1 MPKVTIKS
9 GITSNITY
17 TIDVKTALLNLIAKI
32 RYNNDSAYIYLLWQ
46 FLNLKIDMFN
56 GNISIDH
63 YHQ

>member
-32 RYNNDSAYIYLLWQ
+32 RYNNDAYSKQVVIVFIVPLVYL
-46 FLNLKIDMFN
+46 NTKIFM
-56 GNISIDH
+56 IL
-63 YHQ
+63 YK